1 MKSAL
6 TKEFYSWLNTRS
18 IYIGI
23 QLAISVICVITS
35 NSTDVITYIMILI
48 MATICGSF
56 AQDAKSS
63 WDVYSRALPVKPWH
77 WVAAKYITAFT
88 EILLSAIISSVTFIL
103 VMKRVSDGLSAE
115 DGFGFDTVTD
125 RSVYGLVLMAF
136 VAVVCM
142 SISLFVNYFSGG
154 KRWAAVL
161 GTVPFAL
168 VVFIAWLFTS
178 LIFIFDKLAKIFETE
193 AWLYAAMAAVAI
205 MSVAASFMGS
215 VVVRTHNGKEKMKA
229 VKAVAIILAVL
240 SVAVI
245 AGSFVKLDKN
255 GWFKTDDIG
264 TILGGTLDLDEIGEV
279 FEPETTTVQYN
290 PGDGKDHSVLTAQQ
304 KANLAESAELVGFLS
319 KQENIGKPFDEV
331 KAMFE
336 ENGYSELT
344 CFEADIITYL
354 YNKNAESI
362 TVYIEKD
369 AEDTVK
375 SVKFSTDTGENYI
388 EKLDQAGLDELMNSR
403 MKIGMTESEA
413 LEIMQEYGMNIDVFE
428 EYERL
433 SSAVPTKMYRSTC
446 YIQEYLDQGATKV
459 KFNLRVANSTV
470 INFSYAVQDW

>member
-18 IYIGI
+18 FYLGI
-23 QLAISVICVITS
+23 QLAVCVICVITS

-56 AQDAKSS
+56 AQDAKSN
-63 WDVYSRALPVKPWH
+63 WGIYSRALPVKPWH
-77 WVAAKYITAFT
+77 WIAAKYITAYS

-103 VMKRVSDGLSAE
+103 VMKRASDGLSAE

-125 RSVYGLVLMAF
+125 RSVYGLLLMVF

-168 VVFIAWLFTS
+168 AVFIAWIFTS
-178 LIFIFDKLAKIFETE
+178 LIFIFDKLAEIFETE
-193 AWLYAAMAAVAI
+193 SWLYVAMAAVAL

-215 VVVRTHNGKEKMKA
+215 VAVRTHSGKEKMKT
-229 VKAVAIILAVL
+229 VKAVAVIFALL
-240 SVAVI
+240 SVVII
-245 AGSFVKLDKN
+245 AGSFAKLDKN
-255 GWFKTDDIG
+255 GWFETDDIG
-264 TILGGTLDLDEIGEV
+264 TILGGTLDLDEIEEV

-304 KANLAESAELVGFLS
+304 KANVAESEQLVKLLS
-319 KQENIGKPFDEV
+319 KQENICKPFDEV
-331 KAMFE
+331 KAMLQ

-344 CFEADIITYL
+344 GFEADIMTYL
-354 YNKNAESI
+354 YHKNHESI

-369 AEDTVK
+369 TEDIVK
-375 SVKFSTDTGENYI
+375 SIRFSADTGENYI
-388 EKLDQAGLDELMNSR
+388 EKLDRTGLDELMNSR

-428 EYERL
+428 EYERAA
-433 SSAVPTKMYRSTC
+433 SAVPTKMYRSTC
-446 YIQEYLDQGATKV
+446 YIQEYLDYGATKV
-459 KFNLRVANSTV
+459 KFSLRVSNSTV
-470 INFSYAVQDW
+470 INFTYAVQG